1 MNYQDEYQRELQKV
15 QNRDFTYSRVSSSA
29 FLFYL
34 QVACIIAMFLGGCY
48 MLYEKRYKGNPDIV
62 VPGNTLYTPEYR

>member
-15 QNRDFTYSRVSSSA
+15 QNRDFTYSRISSSA

-34 QVACIIAMFLGGCY
+34 QVACIVAMFLGGCY

>member
-48 MLYEKRYKGNPDIV
+48 MLYEKRYKGNPDIF